1 MKIRQATK
9 FRKTYPLD
17 IFGIDQFIDEL
28 EAEMVQLDIERQ
40 NRLRIR
46 LSLEES
52 LLRFRD
58 RFGDEE
64 VFEAAIIRNFGH
76 PSIQITL
83 VQDVF
88 NPLSKEES
96 DFNDWSGSVLIS
108 AGLSPQFSYSKGVN
122 VLRIVLPAKRLNPVL
137 KIAIAIAA
145 GILTGVIIAAILA
158 DGPQMHAA
166 EYFFQ
171 PLFHAWNRILLAV
184 SGPVIFFM
192 VASTLLNMRSI
203 SEQGGD
209 SRIVVMRYFLFSLV
223 AGVAATVLAQIVF
236 MPDVKGEE
244 MSGVKAS
251 SIFESFLNNIIPEN
265 VVAPLSEANT
275 PQILVMAFV
284 LGTALLV
291 IGERAKPLITLTTQC
306 NLVGMLLAE
315 WISRLVPYVVA
326 VLICYQILNGHTRLL
341 IGVWKPFLLALLA
354 SAVCLTIS
362 LLIVSARKGVSVK
375 VLIRKVRAPFI
386 KTIRYGSLDASYGLA
401 VQACS
406 KMGIERRFTNVAMPQ
421 GLVLYMPVNVIGTL
435 IFTMY
440 AADHFNVTVTPIWFG
455 AAIILAIVL
464 FVATPPVPGANLLAY
479 IAIFAQ
485 LGIGS
490 DALIDA
496 MIFDIVFGIFASAGN
511 QLLLQMELLHQS
523 DKLGFLNKALL
534 RKDF

>member
-1 MKIRQATK
+1 MK
-9 FRKTYPLD
+9 FRKNYPLD
-17 IFGIDQFIDEL
+17 IFGIDQFIEEL
-28 EAEMVQLDIERQ
+28 EAEMIQLDIERQ

-64 VFEAAIIRNFGH
+64 IFEAAIIRNFGH
-76 PSIQITL
+76 PAIQITL
-83 VQDVF
+83 VQDIF
-88 NPLSKEES
+88 NPLSKEQSE
-96 DFNDWSGSVLIS
+96 FNDWSGSVLIS
-108 AGLSPQFSYSKGVN
+108 AGLNPQFSYSKGVN
-122 VLRIVLPAKRLNPVL
+122 MLRIVLPAKRLNPVL
-137 KIAIAIAA
+137 KIAIAIAV
-145 GILTGVIIAAILA
+145 GILTGVVIAAALPNVMQ
-158 DGPQMHAA
+158 GHVA

-171 PLFHAWNRILLAV
+171 PLFHAWSRVLLAV

-209 SRIVVMRYFLFSLV
+209 SRIVVARYFLFSLI
-223 AGVAATVLAQIVF
+223 AAVSTAALAQIIF
-236 MPDVKGEE
+236 TPEIKGEE
-244 MSGVKAS
+244 MSGIKAS
-251 SIFESFLNNIIPEN
+251 GIFESFLNRIIPEN
-265 VVAPLSEANT
+265 VVSPLIEANT

-291 IGERAKPLITLTTQC
+291 IGERAKPLIILTTQC

-326 VLICYQILNGHTRLL
+326 TLICYQILNGHTRLL
-341 IGVWKPFLLALLA
+341 IGVWKPFLLALGT
-354 SAVCLTIS
+354 STVCLIATI
-362 LLIVSARKGVSVK
+362 LIVSARKSVSSK
-375 VLIRKVRAPFI
+375 VLIQKIKAPFI
-386 KTIRYGSLDASYGLA
+386 KTIRAGSLDASYGLA
-401 VQACS
+401 VHSCS
-406 KMGIERRFTNVAMPQ
+406 KMGIEAHFTNVSMPQ

-440 AADHFNVTVTPIWFG
+440 AADHFNVTVTPMWFG

-479 IAIFAQ
+479 IAIFSQ

-490 DALIDA
+490 EALIDA
-496 MIFDIVFGIFASAGN
+496 MIFDIVFGIFAAAGN

-523 DKLGFLNKALL
+523 DKLGLLNKTLL